1 MFKTENTRFI
11 TFYSYKGGVGRTLAL
26 GNMAWGA
33 ALEGKR
39 VVIIDF
45 DLEAPG
51 IPSLIPFRE
60 PVRKYKSDK
69 KKRGGL
75 FELILYFRNHQL
87 TPSIP
92 DYYATEPITR
102 SETGNFKEGGEI
114 RIVPAGKED
123 ANYRT
128 KLQAFDWEKFYEKEG
143 GREFFL
149 RFRETIAYQFE
160 NPDLVLVDS
169 RTGLTDIGGICTIL
183 LPDRVVVLS
192 GLNDQNLNGCKAVM
206 KTINTHSKHRE
217 EGKYLEPVEIITVLS
232 HVPSDEERDLTEER
246 LKKAKD
252 VLGHTD
258 ITLHYVPLLSL
269 EERLLVD
276 QGWNDERPSSL
287 TASYRKLYDL
297 ITAPYTK
304 LEKKIFEK
312 EKESENYLLTGKYE
326 EALDSLKE
334 LIKLREEN
342 ETVSIDLYYRVAKIT
357 FLQGT
362 YEEATAFYRKAD
374 KLLNKKHEPQH
385 ISPYDV
391 YYDFGTTLYQFAC
404 SVLSEE
410 KEKQALIEEAVCKLR
425 KALELSPEDQCASE
439 YLGLSLAYCSE
450 FSKEEEL
457 LREAIEKLR
466 SSIEIKP
473 DDREI
478 NKRLKGALRN
488 LSVISEDKDER
499 NKLLAEAAE
508 LVVREKGP
516 QTLRLHNL

>member
-1 MFKTENTRFI
+1 MTNTGNTRFV

-60 PVRKYKSDK
+60 PVRTHKSDDK
-69 KKRGGL
+69 KKGGL
-75 FELILYFRNHQL
+75 FELILSFRNHQL

-92 DYYATEPITR
+92 DYYATKPITK
-102 SETGNFKEGGEI
+102 SETDDFKEGGEI
-114 RIVPAGKED
+114 HIVPAGKED
-123 ANYRT
+123 ANYRS

-183 LPDRVVVLS
+183 IPDRVVVLS
-192 GLNDQNLNGCKAVM
+192 GLNDQNLNGCRAVM
-206 KTINTHSKHRE
+206 ETINTHSERRKKE
-217 EGKYLEPVEIITVLS
+217 DYLEPVEIITVLS
-232 HVPSDEERDLTEER
+232 HIPSDEERDLTDER
-246 LKKAKD
+246 VKKAGD

-269 EERLLVD
+269 EERLLVKD
-276 QGWNDERPSSL
+276 RDWNDEQSGSL
-287 TASYRKLYDL
+287 IASYRKLYDL
-297 ITAPYTK
+297 MTAPYTK
-304 LEKKIFEK
+304 LEKEISEK
-312 EKESENYLLTGKYE
+312 EKESENYLLTGKYK

-334 LIKLREEN
+334 LIKLCEKN
-342 ETVSIDLYYRVAKIT
+342 GTISAGLYYRTAKLA
-357 FLQGT
+357 FLHGS
-362 YEEATAFYRKAD
+362 YEDVMAFYKEAD
-374 KLLNKKHEPQH
+374 SLLNQNCEPQD
-385 ISPYDV
+385 ISQYDF

-404 SVLSEE
+404 SILSEE
-410 KEKQALIEEAVCKLR
+410 KEKQAITEEAVCKLR
-425 KALELSPEDQCASE
+425 KALELSPNDQRASE

-450 FSKEEEL
+450 FSKEEKL
-457 LREAIEKLR
+457 LREAVERLR
-466 SSIEIKP
+466 ASVIIKP
-473 DDREI
+473 DDLEI
-478 NKRLKGALRN
+478 NKRLRGALRS
-488 LSVISEDKDER
+488 LSAISEDKDER

-508 LVVREKGP
+508 LVVRED
-516 QTLRLHNL
+516 H